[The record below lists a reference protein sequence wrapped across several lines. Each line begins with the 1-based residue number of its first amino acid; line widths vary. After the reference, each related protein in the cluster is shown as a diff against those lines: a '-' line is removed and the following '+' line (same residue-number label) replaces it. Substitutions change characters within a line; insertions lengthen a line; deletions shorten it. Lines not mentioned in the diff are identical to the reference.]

1 MSALTSSH
9 EHSRI
14 FIFTHPRTA
23 SNLFMRLFESHPDLS
38 VTKYIFNDTFYC
50 GSKSLLCRHSSQ
62 RIFQRDGLSQ
72 NATYQSCF
80 DKLQNF
86 IADAEAAGKV
96 LFIKEHLFYITDPQV
111 VVANVMFSQR
121 PRPMAKGLP
130 ISSVHDHT
138 FFHW

>member
-1 MSALTSSH
+1 
-9 EHSRI
+9 
-14 FIFTHPRTA
+14 
-23 SNLFMRLFESHPDLS
+23 MRLFESHPDLS

-50 GSKSLLCRHSSQ
+50 SPESLLRRHSSQ

-96 LFIKEHLFYITDPQV
+96 PFIKEHLFYITDPQV
-111 VVANVMFSQR
+111 VAANVIRLPKGAPRILNAR
-121 PRPMAKGLP
+121 PTINDSTRAPVELMSLP
-130 ISSVHDHT
+130 ANPTVLSNSFLQTLSPVILI
-138 FFHW
+138 